1 MTLHRFFVDPA
12 AMDGE
17 HFPVPAAIE
26 RQVANVLRLRD
37 GDRIVLLPGDG
48 TEALCILENG
58 ECVVEERRTVLTEP
72 RHRLIVVQALLKAD
86 ALEAVVQQGTELG
99 VAGFRL
105 AVSERCIARD
115 VSARKMERLRSIA
128 REAAEQSERGMVP
141 TVEDPVPLSAALAP
155 GSVLLFERQD
165 GARLS
170 ELESPATVI
179 IGPEGGFTPGEV
191 RTASEAGVAIAGLGA
206 RILRSRTVAL
216 AAAAVILSGTGDFA

>member
-1 MTLHRFFVDPA
+1 M
-12 AMDGE
+12 
-17 HFPVPAAIE
+17 
-26 RQVANVLRLRD
+26 
-37 GDRIVLLPGDG
+37 
-48 TEALCILENG
+48 
-58 ECVVEERRTVLTEP
+58 
-72 RHRLIVVQALLKAD
+72 
-86 ALEAVVQQGTELG
+86 QQGTELG